1 MRRVA
6 DRFRAENVGT
16 KSAGR
21 AGVSGQQRFDDL
33 RQRLRLLQ
41 QRGVGMSEKQRFDD
55 WPERYDRWFETP
67 VGKAVLKYE
76 TELILELL
84 RPDRGERILD
94 AGSGTG
100 IFTREFLA
108 LGAEV
113 VGLDISLAMLVYA
126 EKKAALRQAP
136 GDQSPTS
143 TAEEQAGHRQT
154 KGVKGPMPVAAGQVA
169 LRQAPGDKDPST
181 LWSEKKGQASCY
193 SGVTADMT
201 TLPFA
206 DRSFDKS
213 VSVAALEFVTDE
225 KRAVAELFR
234 VTRPGGVVVVATLN
248 SLSPWA
254 ARRSANARRDPE
266 SIFNRV
272 FFRSPA
278 QLLAAASVPGMV
290 RTVVHFGKKDDP
302 ATFDR
307 SEREGEGRETGAFV
321 AARWI
326 KP

>member
-1 MRRVA
+1 MRMAA
-6 DRFRAENVGT
+6 DLFRAEE
-16 KSAGR
+16 AGR
-21 AGVSGQQRFDDL
+21 KSVGR
-33 RQRLRLLQ
+33 
-41 QRGVGMSEKQRFDD
+41 VGMPEKQRFDD

-67 VGKAVLKYE
+67 VGRAVLKYE
-76 TELILELL
+76 KALILELL
-84 RPDRGERILD
+84 RPGRGERILD

-108 LGAEV
+108 RGAKV

-126 EKKAALRQAP
+126 EKKAALRQTQGVKCPMPVRAGEKAALRQVP
-136 GDQSPTS
+136 G
-143 TAEEQAGHRQT
+143 E
-154 KGVKGPMPVAAGQVA
+154 KGPMLLGS
-169 LRQAPGDKDPST
+169 G
-181 LWSEKKGQASCY
+181 EKGQALCY
-193 SGVTADMT
+193 CGVTADMT

-213 VSVAALEFVTDE
+213 VSVAALEFIADE
-225 KRAVAELFR
+225 KQAVAELFR

-254 ARRSANARRDPE
+254 ARRSAKARRDPE

-278 QLLAAASVPGMV
+278 QLLAATSIPGVV
-290 RTVVHFGKKDDP
+290 RTVVHFGMEDDP

-307 SEREGEGRETGAFV
+307 NEREGEGRETGAFV
-321 AARWI
+321 AARWG
-326 KP
+326 KL

>member
-1 MRRVA
+1 MRTAA
-6 DRFRAENVGT
+6 DRFRAED
-16 KSAGR
+16 AGR
-21 AGVSGQQRFDDL
+21 KSVGR
-33 RQRLRLLQ
+33 
-41 QRGVGMSEKQRFDD
+41 VGMSGKQRFDD
-55 WPERYDRWFETP
+55 WPERYDRWFETS

-84 RPDRGERILD
+84 RPGRGERILD

-100 IFTREFLA
+100 IFTREFIA
-108 LGAEV
+108 RGAKV

-126 EKKAALRQAP
+126 EKKAALRQVP
-136 GDQSPTS
+136 G
-143 TAEEQAGHRQT
+143 G
-154 KGVKGPMPVAAGQVA
+154 KCPMPERAGQA
-169 LRQAPGDKDPST
+169 ILRQAPGGRGSML
-181 LWSEKKGQASCY
+181 LWSVEKGQPLCY
-193 SGVTADMT
+193 RGVTADMT
-201 TLPFA
+201 ALPFA

-213 VSVAALEFVTDE
+213 VSVAALEFVADE

-278 QLLAAASVPGMV
+278 QLLAATSVPGIV
-290 RTVVHFGKKDDP
+290 QTVVHFGKEDDP

-307 SEREGEGRETGAFV
+307 SEREGEGRDTGAFI
-321 AARWI
+321 AARWE
-326 KP
+326 KR

>member
-1 MRRVA
+1 MRVAA
-6 DRFRAENVGT
+6 DRFRAEDAGR
-16 KSAGR
+16 KSVGR
-21 AGVSGQQRFDDL
+21 AGMSG
-33 RQRLRLLQ
+33 
-41 QRGVGMSEKQRFDD
+41 KQRFDD

-84 RPDRGERILD
+84 RPGRGERILD

-108 LGAEV
+108 RGAEV
-113 VGLDISLAMLVYA
+113 VGLDISLAMLVYTA
-126 EKKAALRQAP
+126 KKADLWQAQGNQSPMPMNRGELAALR
-136 GDQSPTS
+136 
-143 TAEEQAGHRQT
+143 RT
-154 KGVKGPMPVAAGQVA
+154 KGE
-169 LRQAPGDKDPST
+169 RDST
-181 LWSEKKGQASCY
+181 FSISGEQRWPLCY

-206 DRSFDKS
+206 DCTFDKS
-213 VSVAALEFVTDE
+213 VSVAALEFIADE

-254 ARRSANARRDPE
+254 ERRSENARRDPE

-278 QLLAAASVPGMV
+278 QLLAATSVPGIV
-290 RTVVHFGKKDDP
+290 RTVVHFGKEDDP

-307 SEREGEGRETGAFV
+307 SERDGEGRDTGAFV
-321 AARWI
+321 AARWL

>member
-1 MRRVA
+1 
-6 DRFRAENVGT
+6 
-16 KSAGR
+16 
-21 AGVSGQQRFDDL
+21 
-33 RQRLRLLQ
+33 
-41 QRGVGMSEKQRFDD
+41 MSRKQLFDD
-55 WPERYDRWFETP
+55 WPERYDRWFETQI
-67 VGKAVLKYE
+67 GKAVLKYE

-84 RPDRGERILD
+84 RPGRGERILD

-100 IFTREFLA
+100 IFTREFIA
-108 LGAEV
+108 HGAEV

-126 EKKAALRQAP
+126 AEKVALRKAQGVKCPTPAREGQAALRHAP
-136 GDQSPTS
+136 DDQ
-143 TAEEQAGHRQT
+143 
-154 KGVKGPMPVAAGQVA
+154 GPMLPYSG
-169 LRQAPGDKDPST
+169 
-181 LWSEKKGQASCY
+181 EKEQPLYY
-193 SGVTADMT
+193 SGVTADIT
-201 TLPFA
+201 ELPFA
-206 DRSFDKS
+206 DHSFDKS
-213 VSVAALEFVTDE
+213 VSVAALEFVADE

-234 VTRPGGVVVVATLN
+234 VTKPGGVVVAATLN

-278 QLLAAASVPGMV
+278 QLLAATSVPGSV
-290 RTVVHFGKKDDP
+290 RTVIHFGKEDDP

-307 SEREGEGRETGAFV
+307 SEREGGGQDTGAFV

>member
-1 MRRVA
+1 
-6 DRFRAENVGT
+6 
-16 KSAGR
+16 
-21 AGVSGQQRFDDL
+21 
-33 RQRLRLLQ
+33 
-41 QRGVGMSEKQRFDD
+41 MSEKQRFDD

-84 RPDRGERILD
+84 QPGRGERILD

-100 IFTREFLA
+100 LFTREFFA
-108 LGAEV
+108 RGAEV

-126 EKKAALRQAP
+126 AEKATLRQAQ

-143 TAEEQAGHRQT
+143 AAAEQTGHRQT
-154 KGVKGPMPVAAGQVA
+154 KGVKGHMPVAAGQAA
-169 LRQAPGDKDPST
+169 LRQAQGEQGST
-181 LWSEKKGQASCY
+181 LLGSVEQRQTMCY

-213 VSVAALEFVTDE
+213 VSATALEFVADE

-266 SIFNRV
+266 SIFNRI
-272 FFRSPA
+272 FFRSPE
-278 QLLAAASVPGMV
+278 QLLSATSVPGIV
-290 RTVVHFGKKDDP
+290 RTVVHFGKEDDP

-307 SEREGEGRETGAFV
+307 SEREGKGRETGAFV
-321 AARWI
+321 AARWL

>member
-1 MRRVA
+1 MP
-6 DRFRAENVGT
+6 
-16 KSAGR
+16 
-21 AGVSGQQRFDDL
+21 
-33 RQRLRLLQ
+33 
-41 QRGVGMSEKQRFDD
+41 EKQLFDD

-67 VGKAVLKYE
+67 VGKAVLQYE
-76 TELILELL
+76 SGLIIDML
-84 RPDRGERILD
+84 RPGRGERILD

-108 LGAEV
+108 RGAKV

-126 EKKAALRQAP
+126 AEQAALRQAP
-136 GDQSPTS
+136 GDQC
-143 TAEEQAGHRQT
+143 
-154 KGVKGPMPVAAGQVA
+154 PMPVRAGEKA
-169 LRQAPGDKDPST
+169 ST
-181 LWSEKKGQASCY
+181 RPLL
-193 SGVTADMT
+193 GVTADMAR
-201 TLPFA
+201 LPFA
-206 DRSFDKS
+206 DGSFDKT
-213 VSVAALEFVTDE
+213 VSVAALEFVADE

-272 FFRSPA
+272 FFRSPL
-278 QLLAAASVPGMV
+278 QLLAAAPVAGIV
-290 RTVVHFGKKDDP
+290 RTAVHFGKEDDP

-321 AARWI
+321 AARWE
-326 KP
+326 KG